1 METLIINGNEKQFP
15 DALPD
20 TLADLIEQLEVEL
33 TTIIAEV
40 DGKIVERDNF
50 SKTKVTNGQKI
61 ELVRFMGGG

>member
-20 TLADLIEQLEVEL
+20 TLADLIAQLEVESK
-33 TTIIAEV
+33 TIIAEI